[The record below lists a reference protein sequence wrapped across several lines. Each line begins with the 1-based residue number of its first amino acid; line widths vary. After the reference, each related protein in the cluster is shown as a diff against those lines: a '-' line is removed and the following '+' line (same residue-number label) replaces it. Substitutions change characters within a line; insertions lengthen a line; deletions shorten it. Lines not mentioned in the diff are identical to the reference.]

1 MHALSNKKPVEQAA
15 PADVGRVRILHLH
28 SGNLYGGVETLLVTL
43 AKLRHLCPGMEPHFA
58 LCFDG
63 RLSGELSSA
72 GVAAHQLGTVRISRP
87 WTVWRAR
94 RRLRELL
101 RRERY
106 DAVICHQHWPLVVFG
121 RTARA
126 QGQKIV
132 LWAHNHHFG
141 RDWLERV
148 AERITPDLVIAD
160 SAYVGSTMSH
170 LYPGV
175 PAPVVYYPLA
185 LVDAPQAPQWRAGA
199 RRERGVDDDTAVI
212 IQVSR
217 IEPRKGFLLHLDALS
232 RLKSRNWVCWL
243 VGGPQNAVNQ
253 QHYDEMRSTVQRLG
267 LEDRVHFLGQR
278 SDIPEL
284 LAGADIFCQPNHEP
298 EPFGIV
304 FVEALWAGLPVV
316 TAAMGGALEI
326 VNQSCGV
333 LTEPDNPANLAAALD
348 ALIQSPELR
357 TRLGKAGPARA
368 RHLCDP
374 AAQMLVLENLIRTV
388 WSVHSLVG
396 TMKPGG
402 GA

>member
-1 MHALSNKKPVEQAA
+1 MNLLSSKIPVQKT
-15 PADVGRVRILHLH
+15 VGSTDAGPVRILHLH

-63 RLSGELSSA
+63 RLSGELN
-72 GVAAHQLGTVRISRP
+72 AADVPVHSLGAVRISRP

-94 RRLRELL
+94 RQLRALL

-106 DAVICHQHWPLVVFG
+106 DAVICHQHWPLVIFG
-121 RTARA
+121 HTLRVQR
-126 QGQKIV
+126 QKMI

-141 RDWLERV
+141 QGWLERL

-185 LVDAPQAPQWRAGA
+185 LLPAPEAQEWRAAA
-199 RRERGVDDDTAVI
+199 RRERGVDDDTTVI

-217 IEPRKGFLLHLDALS
+217 IEPRKGFLLHLEALS
-232 RLKSRNWVCWL
+232 RLKARNWVCWL
-243 VGGPQNAVNQ
+243 VGGPQNAENQ
-253 QHYDEMRSTVQRLG
+253 LHYDEMRSTAQRLG
-267 LEDRVHFLGQR
+267 LADRVQFLGQR
-278 SDIPEL
+278 SDVAQL

-326 VNQSCGV
+326 VNESCGM
-333 LTEPDNPANLAAALD
+333 LTEPENPGDLAAALD
-348 ALIQSPELR
+348 ALIASPELR
-357 TRLGKAGPARA
+357 SRLGTAGPARA

-374 AAQMLVLENLIRTV
+374 AAQMLVLENLVRGIPVR
-388 WSVHSLVG
+388 S
-396 TMKPGG
+396 MQPGRVE
-402 GA
+402 